1 MLPALD
7 RLRATLHA
15 KADAFAGVV
24 MLGRTHLQDAT
35 PVTLGQVI
43 GGWAGQLDDARA
55 TIVQAC
61 AGLYPLALGGTA
73 VGTGLNAH
81 PQFGDQVAA
90 EIARSTGKPFTSAPN
105 KFALMSAHDA
115 VVTAS
120 AALRTLAGALMKIAN
135 DVRLYASGPRA
146 GFGEITIP
154 DNEPGSS
161 IMPGK
166 INPTQCEALT
176 QVPVQVF
183 GNDAAVA
190 FAGTQGNFQLNVY
203 KPVML
208 HNLLES
214 ANLLADAVDSFDTRC
229 ARGIEPDTGA
239 HRRARRAVADAGH
252 RAQPAHRL
260 REFGED
266 RVEGVSRAHGPQGSC
281 AGAGPRVVAGFR
293 SLGESRSD
301 DAARLTR
308 ACCRRH
314 RRRAWRARLGRA

>member
-7 RLRATLHA
+7 RLHATLDA
-15 KADAFAGVV
+15 KAAAFAGVV

-43 GGWAGQLDDARA
+43 GGWAAQLDDARV
-55 TIVQAC
+55 TIRHALE
-61 AGLYPLALGGTA
+61 GLYPLALGGTA

-81 PQFGDQVAA
+81 RDFGERVAA
-90 EIARSTGKPFTSAPN
+90 EIARVTNRPFTSAKN

-115 VVTAS
+115 IVTAS
-120 AALRTLAGALMKIAN
+120 ASLRTLGGALMKIAN

-176 QVPVQVF
+176 QVAVQVF

-208 HNLLES
+208 HNLLEA
-214 ANLLADAVDSFDTRC
+214 ANLLADAMDSFDLRC
-229 ARGIEPDTGA
+229 ARGIEPD
-239 HRRARRAVADAGH
+239 RARIGEHVAQSLMLVTALNPHIGYENSAKIALKAYREHTGLKEAALALGLVSAEDFERWVDAE
-252 RAQPAHRL
+252 AM
-260 REFGED
+260 
-266 RVEGVSRAHGPQGSC
+266 
-281 AGAGPRVVAGFR
+281 
-293 SLGESRSD
+293 
-301 DAARLTR
+301 TR
-308 ACCRRH
+308 P
-314 RRRAWRARLGRA
+314 G